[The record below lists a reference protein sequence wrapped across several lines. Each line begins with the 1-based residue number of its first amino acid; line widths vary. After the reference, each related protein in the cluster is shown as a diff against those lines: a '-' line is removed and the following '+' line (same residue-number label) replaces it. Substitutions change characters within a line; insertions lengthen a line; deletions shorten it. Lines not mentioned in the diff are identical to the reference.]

1 MQKYCCPVCKQS
13 DNSKIFLKGTYEF
26 HGVDDLDFSAR
37 PIPNHAYFTYKKCKE
52 CGALFVDNALTFDEL
67 ETIYTN
73 SSFDE
78 KDEGCQASETYAR
91 YVKKKIADI
100 HGKAMDI
107 GASEGSFLM
116 ELQKLGYED
125 VSGVEPTLAAIEK
138 ADPSIRDK
146 LIHAMFD
153 AKDFEKNSYDLIS
166 FFQVIEHVSDPQ
178 GVLAGIHDLLKED
191 GHVIIVGH
199 NYKSLVNR
207 LMGRKSPIY
216 CLGHLQIFSPKS
228 VRKLLERIGYT
239 DIQVFRIT
247 NRYELSYWI
256 KLSPLPL
263 SFKKHLLSFV
273 TKIKLDKVQISI
285 PGSNMGIVAKK

>member
-1 MQKYCCPVCKQS
+1 MSCIKQS
-13 DNSKIFLKGTYEF
+13 DNATIFLKGTYEF

-37 PIPNHAYFTYKKCKE
+37 PIPNHAYFTYKKCRS
-52 CGALFVDNALTFDEL
+52 CGSLFVDNALTFDEL

-78 KDEGCQASETYAR
+78 KDEGCQASATYAH
-91 YVKKKIADI
+91 YVRKKVVGNK
-100 HGKAMDI
+100 GKAMDI
-107 GASEGSFLM
+107 GASEGSFLS
-116 ELQKLGYED
+116 ELMKIGYED

-138 ADPSIRDK
+138 ADPSVKDK
-146 LIHAMFD
+146 IIHAMLD
-153 AKDFEKNSYDLIS
+153 ANDFPDNSYDLIS
-166 FFQVIEHVSDPQ
+166 FFQVIEHVSDPKT
-178 GVLAGIHDLLKED
+178 VLDGIHNLLTED
-191 GHVIIVGH
+191 GHVIIVCH

-207 LMGRKSPIY
+207 IMGRKSPIY

-228 VRKLLERIGYT
+228 VRKMLEDIGYT
-239 DIQVFRIT
+239 DIKVFRIT
-247 NRYELSYWI
+247 NKYELSYWI

-273 TKIKLDKVQISI
+273 TKIRLDKVKISI